1 MQIWI
6 CGWRNGERGS
16 RSRMCSSCLYALLR
30 EELSEQAG
38 GPGVQAVWGELAAHS
53 CGGTNTDVL

>member
-1 MQIWI
+1 
-6 CGWRNGERGS
+6 
-16 RSRMCSSCLYALLR
+16 MCSSCLYASLR